1 MKLDV
6 TELGPVKRAVR
17 IEVSAEDVSKR
28 FQDVYA
34 ELRNQVHIPGF
45 RAGKAPQAL
54 LEKRYAKTVEDD
66 VVRQL
71 IPEYY
76 SKAMK
81 ETGFKPVAVDLPP
94 LERIKIKNGAP
105 LIFTTTVEIKPIFEL
120 REYKGST
127 LKQDKREIT
136 EGELD
141 KAMQVLRHQHAQI
154 ETVPEDREIAAEDIV
169 QVAIERVEGANAPG
183 GFKPETHLI
192 RAGDKTP
199 IYGAVL
205 DDAIL
210 GKKKGSAFEAGGP
223 ALTVRGTV
231 QALKHKVLPD
241 LDDEFAKDLGEYK
254 TLAELRDKV
263 KTQLERSLKQDI
275 EETYKDL
282 LMKRLVE
289 IHHFDVPESLVQ
301 RELDAMA
308 HAERS
313 RQQRLRQLASHG
325 GEGGEPPASFDARKF
340 REESLPTAQQR
351 VKLGLILETIA
362 EKEGIAVAEADMIEE
377 CRQMAR
383 AMQVD
388 VAEVVKM
395 LKSNGEDA
403 IEDLRARIL
412 AEKAL
417 QFVYEKAI
425 IQV

>member
-17 IEVSAEDVSKR
+17 IEVPAEDVSKR

-45 RAGKAPQAL
+45 RPGKAPQAL

-94 LERIKIKNGAP
+94 LERIKIKNGTP

-127 LKQDKREIT
+127 LKQDKREIA
-136 EGELD
+136 EEELD

-154 ETVPEDREIAAEDIV
+154 ETVPEDRAIAEEDIV

-210 GKKKGSAFEAGGP
+210 GKKKGAAFETGGP

-313 RQQRLRQLASHG
+313 RQQRLRHLASHG
-325 GEGGEPPASFDARKF
+325 EGGGESPPVFDARKF

-351 VKLGLILETIA
+351 VKLGLILEAIA

>member
-17 IEVSAEDVSKR
+17 IEVPAEDVSRR

-54 LEKRYAKTVEDD
+54 LEKRYAKAVEDD
-66 VVRQL
+66 VIRQL

-81 ETGFKPVAVDLPP
+81 ETGFRPVAVDLPP
-94 LERIKIKNGAP
+94 LERIKIKNGTP
-105 LIFTTTVEIKPIFEL
+105 LVFTTTVEIKPVFEL
-120 REYKGST
+120 REHKGVT
-127 LKQDKREIT
+127 LKQDKRTIT
-136 EGELD
+136 EEELD

-154 ETVPEDREIAAEDIV
+154 ETVQGDREIAAEDIV
-169 QVAIERVEGANAPG
+169 QVAIAQVEGANAPS

-205 DDAIL
+205 DEAIL
-210 GKKKGSAFEAGGP
+210 GKKKGAAFEASGP
-223 ALTVRGTV
+223 SLVVRGTV
-231 QALKHKVLPD
+231 QAIKHKVLPD

-254 TLAELRDKV
+254 TLVELRDKV
-263 KTQLERSLKQDI
+263 QTQLERSLKRDI

-289 IHHFDVPESLVQ
+289 IHHFDTPESLVQ
-301 RELDAMA
+301 RELDAMVY
-308 HAERS
+308 AERS
-313 RQQRLRQLASHG
+313 RQQRLRHLASHG
-325 GEGGEPPASFDARKF
+325 EGGGGGLPAFDARKF
-340 REESLPTAQQR
+340 REESLPIAQQR
-351 VKLGLILETIA
+351 VKLGLILEAIA
-362 EKEGIAVAEADMIEE
+362 EKEGIAVVEADIEEE

-383 AMQVD
+383 AMQAD

-395 LKSNGEDA
+395 LKSGGEDA
-403 IEDLRARIL
+403 LEDLRARIL